1 MLHPWGCSSSLGK
14 RRAVCCVPAA
24 LPRLC
29 MGVCLVLGFWKPKVT
44 SYGVTLSLLCLGE
57 EMKGSESIPKGFESI
72 PKGFFLAL
80 R

>member
-1 MLHPWGCSSSLGK
+1 
-14 RRAVCCVPAA
+14 
-24 LPRLC
+24 

-57 EMKGSESIPKGFESI
+57 EMKGSKSIPKGFKSI